1 LSDPER
7 LLCPAY
13 AQAVMRLVSKKFVFE
28 LVRQQWL
35 KLDKNPKCL
44 KAIHF
49 LPLKPYRDMLADL
62 MEAHVITEHFA
73 IAFFFFFFFIFY
85 FKWGI
90 LLKRSVAAVY
100 SDNQ

>member
-13 AQAVMRLVSKKFVFE
+13 AQAVKRLVSKKFVFE

-49 LPLKPYRDMLADL
+49 LPLKPYRDMLGDL
-62 MEAHVITEHFA
+62 MEAHVICGARVTEHFA
-73 IAFFFFFFFIFY
+73 IAFFFFFF
-85 FKWGI
+85 
-90 LLKRSVAAVY
+90 
-100 SDNQ
+100 